1 MYVVKYIPLKL
12 IFKLSMYIQAT
23 LTRLIPL
30 YIYMLSICL
39 SSTSIT
45 IPEEEALNLRT
56 FC

>member
-30 YIYMLSICL
+30 YIYSICL
-39 SSTSIT
+39 SSTSII